1 MSPWAIPL
9 AMAASAAWAI
19 GMTAAKPGICYVDR
33 LSYTLYRW
41 ILVTVL
47 ALAYGLARGALS
59 FPGIVPVLWAAV
71 AGFIDAALGGFVY
84 LMAMERTS
92 AHQTTTLSSTAP
104 LWGVFSAVLFLREP
118 LQGAIVAAAFLVVAG
133 SAFLVRR
140 KDELHRNALSG
151 AMLALLTAFLWGF
164 SETVPT
170 KMALQGG
177 LGPETLLL
185 VFACAGA
192 LGALLMVPLLRHRVP
207 KRVEPRG
214 FLYVLLSAGG
224 GAFFGWLFWL
234 NSLALAPASVLSP
247 IRGLTLLFAF
257 AYSVFFL
264 RERPTRRALL
274 GTMLVL
280 SGVVLVSIFA

>member
-19 GMTAAKPGICYVDR
+19 GMTAAKPGIRYLDR

-41 ILVTVL
+41 ILVSAL
-47 ALAYGLARGALS
+47 ALAYGLVCGGLT
-59 FPGIVPVLWAAV
+59 FPGVIPVMWAAV

-92 AHQTTTLSSTAP
+92 AHQTTTFSSTAP

-118 LQGAIVAAAFLVVAG
+118 LQGAIVAAAFLAVAG
-133 SAFLVRR
+133 SVFLVRG
-140 KDELHRNALSG
+140 KDSVAPNALSG
-151 AMLALLTAFLWGF
+151 AALALATAFLWGF
-164 SETVPT
+164 AETVPA
-170 KMALQGG
+170 KLALEGG
-177 LGPETLLL
+177 LSPEALLF

-192 LGALLMVPLLRHRVP
+192 LGAFLMIPLLRHRIP
-207 KRVEPRG
+207 KRIEPRG

-234 NSLALAPASVLSP
+234 NSLALAPASVLAP

-257 AYSVFFL
+257 IYAMVFL
-264 RERPTRRALL
+264 RERPTGRAVIGAIFVL
-274 GTMLVL
+274 G
-280 SGVVLVSIFA
+280 GVVVVSFYA